1 MTLAPTEIEPLER
14 RVGTGTGFAPLQ
26 DVTGT
31 FEFRPVR
38 SAGGRAPARS
48 PVRHTLPYPRPSII
62 DVTLGTRTPERVGRA
77 RGARWGRWF
86 AVSLTDKA
94 IEQIREL
101 IRTGALSPGSKLPPE
116 PDLAAQLGL
125 SRNLAREAVKAL
137 AVARVLEVRRG
148 DGTYVTSL
156 QPSLLLEGLGGA
168 VELLQ
173 GDSVALRDLMEVRR
187 LLEPMAMA
195 LAATRISEEQLAEVK
210 RHLDAMR
217 EARDD
222 VEQLNAHDA
231 AFHRAVVSATG
242 NETLL
247 TLLDG
252 ISGRTLRA
260 RIWRGLV
267 DDKAAGRTLAEH
279 EAIFNALS
287 TRDAA
292 LSQAAALLHVS
303 NTEQWLREYLRSA

>member
-1 MTLAPTEIEPLER
+1 M
-14 RVGTGTGFAPLQ
+14 
-26 DVTGT
+26 
-31 FEFRPVR
+31 
-38 SAGGRAPARS
+38 
-48 PVRHTLPYPRPSII
+48 
-62 DVTLGTRTPERVGRA
+62 
-77 RGARWGRWF
+77 
-86 AVSLTDKA
+86 SLTDRA

-101 IRTGALSPGSKLPPE
+101 IRTGVLPPGSKLPPE
-116 PDLAAQLGL
+116 QELAAQLGL

-137 AVARVLEVRRG
+137 SVARILEVRRG

-156 QPSLLLEGLGGA
+156 QPTLLFEGLGGA

-173 GDSVALRDLMEVRR
+173 ADSGALQDLMEVRR
-187 LLEPMAMA
+187 LLEPVATA
-195 LAATRISEEQLAEVK
+195 LAATRISDDQLAEVK
-210 RHLDAMR
+210 EHLDAMR

-222 VEQLNAHDA
+222 VELLNAHDA

-247 TLLDG
+247 TLLEA

-267 DDKAAGRTLAEH
+267 DANAADRTLAEH
-279 EAIFNALS
+279 QAIYQALS
-287 TRDAA
+287 HRDAG

-303 NTEQWLREYLRSA
+303 STEQGLKEHLRATGPEPSETPEADVSPA

>member
-1 MTLAPTEIEPLER
+1 
-14 RVGTGTGFAPLQ
+14 
-26 DVTGT
+26 
-31 FEFRPVR
+31 
-38 SAGGRAPARS
+38 
-48 PVRHTLPYPRPSII
+48 
-62 DVTLGTRTPERVGRA
+62 
-77 RGARWGRWF
+77 
-86 AVSLTDKA
+86 VSLTDRA

-101 IRTGALSPGSKLPPE
+101 IRTGALPPGSKLPPE

-173 GDSVALRDLMEVRR
+173 GDSVALQDLMEVRR
-187 LLEPMAMA
+187 LLEPVATA
-195 LAATRISEEQLAEVK
+195 LAATRITEDQLAEVK
-210 RHLDAMR
+210 GHLDAMR
-217 EARDD
+217 EARED
-222 VEQLNAHDA
+222 VERLNVHDA

-242 NETLL
+242 NESLL
-247 TLLDG
+247 ALLEG

-267 DDKAAGRTLAEH
+267 DSRAAGRTLAEH
-279 EAIFNALS
+279 EAIFEALAA
-287 TRDAA
+287 RDAV

-303 NTEQWLREYLRSA
+303 NTERWLKEHLRSAEALPFGTTAG

>member
-1 MTLAPTEIEPLER
+1 M
-14 RVGTGTGFAPLQ
+14 
-26 DVTGT
+26 
-31 FEFRPVR
+31 
-38 SAGGRAPARS
+38 
-48 PVRHTLPYPRPSII
+48 
-62 DVTLGTRTPERVGRA
+62 
-77 RGARWGRWF
+77 
-86 AVSLTDKA
+86 SLTDRA

-101 IRTGALSPGSKLPPE
+101 IRSGALPPGAKLPPE
-116 PDLAAQLGL
+116 PELAAQLGL

-173 GDSVALRDLMEVRR
+173 SDARALLDLMEVRR
-187 LLEPMAMA
+187 LLEPLAA
-195 LAATRISEEQLAEVK
+195 GLAATRISDEQLAEVK

-247 TLLDG
+247 TLLEG

-267 DDKAAGRTLAEH
+267 DGQASDRTLAEH
-279 EAIFNALS
+279 EAIYTAL
-287 TRDAA
+287 RAHDAP
-292 LSQAAALLHVS
+292 LSQAATLLHVS
-303 NTEQWLREYLRSA
+303 TTEHWLREHLRSGDSEGQTASAG

>member
-1 MTLAPTEIEPLER
+1 M
-14 RVGTGTGFAPLQ
+14 
-26 DVTGT
+26 
-31 FEFRPVR
+31 
-38 SAGGRAPARS
+38 
-48 PVRHTLPYPRPSII
+48 
-62 DVTLGTRTPERVGRA
+62 
-77 RGARWGRWF
+77 
-86 AVSLTDKA
+86 SLTDKA
-94 IEQIREL
+94 IAQIREL
-101 IRTGALSPGSKLPPE
+101 IRTGALPPGSKLPPE
-116 PDLAAQLGL
+116 PELAAQLGL

-156 QPSLLLEGLGGA
+156 QPSLLFEGLGGA

-173 GDSVALRDLMEVRR
+173 GDSAALQDLMEVRR
-187 LLEPMAMA
+187 LLEPVATA
-195 LAATRISEEQLAEVK
+195 LAAVRIGEEQLAEVK

-222 VEQLNAHDA
+222 VELLNAHDA

-242 NETLL
+242 NDTLL
-247 TLLDG
+247 TLLEA

-267 DDKAAGRTLAEH
+267 DDQAADRTLAEH
-279 EAIFNALS
+279 EAIFKALAA
-287 TRDAA
+287 RDAS

-303 NTEQWLREYLRSA
+303 NTEQSLREHLRSADFLPLGGPAQK

>member
-1 MTLAPTEIEPLER
+1 M
-14 RVGTGTGFAPLQ
+14 
-26 DVTGT
+26 
-31 FEFRPVR
+31 
-38 SAGGRAPARS
+38 
-48 PVRHTLPYPRPSII
+48 
-62 DVTLGTRTPERVGRA
+62 
-77 RGARWGRWF
+77 
-86 AVSLTDKA
+86 SLTDKA

-101 IRTGALSPGSKLPPE
+101 IRSGALPPGSKLPPE

-173 GDSVALRDLMEVRR
+173 GDSGALRDLMEVRR
-187 LLEPMAMA
+187 LLEPMATA
-195 LAATRISEEQLAEVK
+195 LAATRISDEQLAEVK
-210 RHLDAMR
+210 KHLDAMR
-217 EARDD
+217 EARED
-222 VEQLNAHDA
+222 VELLNAHDA

-242 NETLL
+242 NESLL
-247 TLLDG
+247 TLLEG

-267 DDKAAGRTLAEH
+267 DSQAAGRTLAEH
-279 EAIFNALS
+279 EAIF
-287 TRDAA
+287 AA
-292 LSQAAALLHVS
+292 LSRRDATLSQATALVHVS
-303 NTEQWLREYLRSA
+303 NTEEWLRAHLEADAEADA

>member
-1 MTLAPTEIEPLER
+1 M
-14 RVGTGTGFAPLQ
+14 
-26 DVTGT
+26 
-31 FEFRPVR
+31 
-38 SAGGRAPARS
+38 
-48 PVRHTLPYPRPSII
+48 
-62 DVTLGTRTPERVGRA
+62 
-77 RGARWGRWF
+77 
-86 AVSLTDKA
+86 SLTDKA

-101 IRTGALSPGSKLPPE
+101 IRTGALPPGSKLPPE

-137 AVARVLEVRRG
+137 AVARVLEIRRG

-156 QPSLLLEGLGGA
+156 QPSLLFEGLGGA

-173 GDSVALRDLMEVRR
+173 GDSAALQDLMEVRR
-187 LLEPMAMA
+187 LLEPVATA
-195 LAATRISEEQLAEVK
+195 LAAIRISDEQLAEVQQ
-210 RHLDAMR
+210 HLDAMR

-222 VEQLNAHDA
+222 VERLNAHDA

-242 NETLL
+242 NDTLL
-247 TLLDG
+247 TLLEA

-267 DDKAAGRTLAEH
+267 DADAAGRTLAEH
-279 EAIFNALS
+279 EAIFTALS

-303 NTEQWLREYLRSA
+303 STERGLREYLRTTESLPG

>member
-1 MTLAPTEIEPLER
+1 M
-14 RVGTGTGFAPLQ
+14 
-26 DVTGT
+26 
-31 FEFRPVR
+31 
-38 SAGGRAPARS
+38 
-48 PVRHTLPYPRPSII
+48 
-62 DVTLGTRTPERVGRA
+62 
-77 RGARWGRWF
+77 
-86 AVSLTDKA
+86 SLTDRA
-94 IEQIREL
+94 IDQLREL
-101 IRTGALSPGSKLPPE
+101 IRTGALPPGSKLPPE

-173 GDSVALRDLMEVRR
+173 GDSVALQDLMEVRR
-187 LLEPMAMA
+187 LLEPIATA
-195 LAATRISEEQLAEVK
+195 LAAVRISDEQLTEVK

-217 EARDD
+217 EDREN

-231 AFHRAVVSATG
+231 AFHRAVIAATG

-247 TLLDG
+247 TLLEG

-267 DDKAAGRTLAEH
+267 DSQAAGRTLAEH
-279 EAIFNALS
+279 EAIFHALS
-287 TRDAA
+287 TRDST
-292 LSQAAALLHVS
+292 LSQAAALLHVN
-303 NTEQWLREYLRSA
+303 NTEQWLKAHLRSGAPLPFGTPTRR

>member
-1 MTLAPTEIEPLER
+1 
-14 RVGTGTGFAPLQ
+14 
-26 DVTGT
+26 
-31 FEFRPVR
+31 
-38 SAGGRAPARS
+38 
-48 PVRHTLPYPRPSII
+48 
-62 DVTLGTRTPERVGRA
+62 
-77 RGARWGRWF
+77 
-86 AVSLTDKA
+86 VSLTDKA

-101 IRTGALSPGSKLPPE
+101 IRTGALPPGSKLPPE
-116 PDLAAQLGL
+116 PHLAAQLGL
-125 SRNLAREAVKAL
+125 SRNLAREAVKSL

-173 GDSVALRDLMEVRR
+173 QDAGALQDLMEVRR
-187 LLEPMAMA
+187 LLEPVATA
-195 LAATRISEEQLAEVK
+195 LAATRISDGQLDELK

-222 VEQLNAHDA
+222 VEQLNVHDA

-242 NETLL
+242 NESLL
-247 TLLDG
+247 ALLEG
-252 ISGRTLRA
+252 ISSRTLRA

-267 DDKAAGRTLAEH
+267 DSRAAGRTLAEH
-279 EAIFNALS
+279 EAIFDALS
-287 TRDAA
+287 ARDAA

-303 NTEQWLREYLRSA
+303 NTELWLRGHLRSPEAVPFGANAD